1 MSRRTQAI
9 VLGVLLVALGGIV
22 YHYWRATP
30 GATSVAATAER
41 FEPLPVENPAL
52 RIDMLERIRKLE
64 YSGTPR
70 NIFVLTSPPPP
81 SPPKVDTG
89 PSAPPPPVGPPP
101 LEVPLK
107 FFGFVAGAQ
116 GAQRRGF
123 FTNGEDVYIVAEGE
137 TLLNRFRLLR
147 VGNLTAEVEEI
158 GSGRRATLTLEE
170 VTPPA

>member
-1 MSRRTQAI
+1 
-9 VLGVLLVALGGIV
+9 
-22 YHYWRATP
+22 
-30 GATSVAATAER
+30 VAATTER

-81 SPPKVDTG
+81 PQKVDTG
-89 PSAPPPPVGPPP
+89 ISAPPPPVGPPP

-107 FFGFVAGAQ
+107 FFGFVAAAQ

-123 FTNGEDVYIVAEGE
+123 FSNGEDVFIVAEGE

-170 VTPPA
+170 MMPPA